1 MNIQFQSAK
10 LFLFCILATL
20 IVVPLFISTALHI
33 QQQNVLGQIE
43 ATGVYNGS
51 ATSIKKTEQG
61 PNASSAA
68 DTTRLKQ
75 EEGVSE
81 YEQTFMEAEIS
92 NALNSSSMTNQTTP
106 TPTSTPTPS
115 VVPYTTTAK
124 AAITTNKQGE
134 TAGNFN
140 NILNITVGAN
150 TYPITYNI
158 SGGKVNNITAIQQN
172 STLVVNLSTNDDG
185 TLTIQL
191 PRNVIDSKGPQN
203 KDEDYLVFVNSI
215 QTEAKEATSNN
226 QTRALSIDFENGAE
240 QIEIARTRI
249 VPEFGNGAISMLLL
263 FVSLTGILAFTAR
276 YRKLQYIPKKS

>member
-1 MNIQFQSAK
+1 MNIQFQTPKS
-10 LFLFCILATL
+10 FLFCILATL
-20 IVVPLFISTALHI
+20 VVVLLFISTALHI

-51 ATSIKKTEQG
+51 ATSIKKTEQR
-61 PNASSAA
+61 PNASYAA

-92 NALNSSSMTNQTTP
+92 NALNSSSMTNQTT
-106 TPTSTPTPS
+106 STPTPS

-124 AAITTNKQGE
+124 AAITTNKQEE
-134 TAGNFN
+134 TAGNF

-158 SGGKVNNITAIQQN
+158 TGGKVNNITAIQQN

-191 PRNVIDSKGPQN
+191 PRNIIDSKGPQN
-203 KDEDYLVFVNSI
+203 KDEDYLVFVDSI
-215 QTEAKEATSNN
+215 HTEAEEATSNN
-226 QTRALSIDFENGAE
+226 QTRAISIDFENGAE
-240 QIEIARTRI
+240 QIEFAGTRI

-276 YRKLQYIPKKS
+276 YRKLQHIPKKS